1 MAYTGVRTLP
11 VMVNSLQRRR
21 ASAVLFSLITACL
34 LGLGGLL
41 VGMSLWRHFGLPA
54 KDPDD
59 TDAYLFGLLVGGL
72 LAMCGIVGSL
82 WKFWPRTAK
91 IMEHVSLKIEAL
103 HLTRDE
109 LLKRMPKEQAINL
122 VQNMLRTMEEPSN
135 APDIPAAQI
144 RMEKL
149 LEELK
154 IGRRL
159 GDERG
164 LPFPGR
170 FLF

>member
-1 MAYTGVRTLP
+1 SCLMSRSRLRVARVLGAI
-11 VMVNSLQRRR
+11 SLC
-21 ASAVLFSLITACL
+21 S
-34 LGLGGLL
+34 
-41 VGMSLWRHFGLPA
+41 HFGLAA
-54 KDPDD
+54 KDPHD

-122 VQNMLRTMEEPSN
+122 VQNMLRTMEESSN
-135 APDIPAAQI
+135 APDIPATQI
-144 RMEKL
+144 RMDKI

-154 IGRRL
+154 RS
-159 GDERG
+159 
-164 LPFPGR
+164 
-170 FLF
+170 

>member
-72 LAMCGIVGSL
+72 LAICGIVGSL
-82 WKFWPRTAK
+82 WRFWPRTAK

-109 LLKRMPKEQAINL
+109 LLKRMTKEQAINL
-122 VQNMLRTMEEPSN
+122 VQNILRTMEESSS
-135 APDIPAAQI
+135 APDIPATQI
-144 RMEKL
+144 RMDKI

-154 IGRRL
+154 RS
-159 GDERG
+159 
-164 LPFPGR
+164 
-170 FLF
+170 

>member
-1 MAYTGVRTLP
+1 MAYIGVRTLA
-11 VMVNSLQRRR
+11 VMVNSIQRRR

-41 VGMSLWRHFGLPA
+41 VGMSRWRHFGPPA

-72 LAMCGIVGSL
+72 LAICGIVGSL

-103 HLTRDE
+103 HLTTDE
-109 LLKRMPKEQAINL
+109 LLKRMAKEQAINL
-122 VQNMLRTMEEPSN
+122 VQNMLRTMEESSN
-135 APDIPAAQI
+135 APDIPATQI
-144 RMEKL
+144 RMENI

-154 IGRRL
+154 RS
-159 GDERG
+159 
-164 LPFPGR
+164 
-170 FLF
+170 